1 MLNFSGDDKQL
12 DRYKTLRAQEAEDLA
27 QTLSG
32 TYGIPYVDISR
43 MSINTD
49 ALRLIPEEQAKKANA
64 AAYSFT
70 AGVANIVVLSP
81 QNPEVEKITENLK
94 AKNQEY
100 KLYIGSPAS
109 LDRAWSR
116 YKEVSSAFASKSGQ
130 IDVSQEQLA
139 VFLEQIKETEDIT
152 RLIKEVTENVDG
164 STSAIL
170 EVIMAG
176 ATTIGASDVHLE
188 PEEKF
193 TRIRFRID
201 GVLTELG
208 TIPFKAFKLLNS
220 RIKLISALKLNVRSM
235 RQDGRFSVNLTE
247 DKTIDIRTSIIPGA
261 YGEAI
266 VMRLLDPDSI
276 QVGLDKL
283 GMNDHLL
290 GILRKEISKPNG
302 MILTTGPTGSGKTTT
317 LYSILQ
323 EINKPGIKVI
333 TIEDPIEYHLNG
345 IVQTQVR
352 ASGRT
357 NQVVLA
363 TQQDQSNLIE
373 YTFNEGLKSAMRQDP
388 DIIMVGEIRDEETAS
403 TAIDASLTGHLVLST
418 LHTNNAAGAIPRL
431 LDLKINPKVIGPAVN
446 MAMAQRLVRKLSDN
460 KEFVDPTP
468 EEREKIERHLKAIAK
483 RGIEVPKLDKIA
495 KPVKGDGKGGSGY
508 HGRIGIFEA
517 VLMDDKVKVLITESP
532 SERDVEE
539 AANGQK
545 ILTMAQDG
553 AVKVALGVTSLEELE
568 RVVAL

>member
-1 MLNFSGDDKQL
+1 MINFRGDDKQL
-12 DRYKTLRAQEAEDLA
+12 DRYRELRAQEAESLA

-32 TYGIPYVDISR
+32 TYSVPYVDISR

-70 AGVANIVVLSP
+70 AGVVNIVVLSP
-81 QNPEVEKITENLK
+81 KNPEVDVIIENLK
-94 AKNQEY
+94 KKEQEAKI
-100 KLYIGSPAS
+100 YIGSPAS
-109 LDRAWSR
+109 LERAWDR

-130 IDVSQEQLA
+130 IDVSQEQMA
-139 VFLEQIKETEDIT
+139 VFLEQIKETEDIS
-152 RLIKEVTENVDG
+152 RLIKEVTDESQG

-176 ATTIGASDVHLE
+176 AKTIKASDVHLE
-188 PEEKF
+188 PEEKY

-208 TIPFKAFKLLNS
+208 TIPFKTFRLLNS

-235 RQDGRFSVNLTE
+235 RQDGRFSINLTE
-247 DKTIDIRTSIIPGA
+247 DSSIDIRTSIIPGA

-276 QVGLDKL
+276 NVGLDKL
-283 GMNDHLL
+283 GMNEHLL
-290 GILRKEISKPNG
+290 KILRKEIAKPNG

-317 LYSILQ
+317 LYSVLQ

-333 TIEDPIEYHLNG
+333 TIEDPIEYHLEG
-345 IVQTQVR
+345 IVQTQVK
-352 ASGRT
+352 ASGKA
-357 NQVVLA
+357 NQIVVS
-363 TQQDQSNLIE
+363 TGQNQSDLIE

-431 LDLKINPKVIGPAVN
+431 LDLKINPKVIGPALN
-446 MAMAQRLVRKLSDN
+446 MAMAQRLIRKLADK
-460 KEFVDPTP
+460 KEMVDPTP
-468 EEREKIERHLKAIAK
+468 EEKEKLEKHLKAIEK
-483 RGIEVPKLDKIA
+483 RGIEVPKLEKIA
-495 KPVKGDGKGGSGY
+495 RPIPGEGKGGSGY
-508 HGRIGIFEA
+508 HGRVGIFEA
-517 VLMDDKVKVLITESP
+517 VLMDDKVKALITESP
-532 SERDVEE
+532 GEREVEE
-539 AANGQK
+539 AAEGQK

-553 AVKVALGVTSLEELE
+553 AVKVALGITSLEELE